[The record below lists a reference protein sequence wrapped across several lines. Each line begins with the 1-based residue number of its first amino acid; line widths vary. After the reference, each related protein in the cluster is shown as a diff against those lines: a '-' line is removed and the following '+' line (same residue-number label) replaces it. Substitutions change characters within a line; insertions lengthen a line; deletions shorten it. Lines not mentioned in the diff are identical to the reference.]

1 MTNRVAHPFV
11 AYCPACD
18 NFRTREALSCTR
30 PNCGA
35 ACNVAPCAECV
46 SLAAEAAELFT
57 ADGLEAYAAGA

>member
-18 NFRTREALSCTR
+18 NFRS